1 MKHPVDSGNA
11 CPDAETLA
19 AFVEGR
25 LRDGDRERL
34 AGHIA
39 DCDACYFVFTE
50 GARMQPAPTQTAGK
64 VVQNW
69 RGWVQKP
76 RVIWTSAG
84 AAMATAASLR
94 LVVGGGWLARSGGSQ
109 SPPELR
115 ALVAAVASERTIEP
129 RLTGGFAYGRM
140 RSALRTG
147 ESSTIQLS
155 SDVRIAAARI
165 EKDANANRTPQAL
178 RLLGIAHLVSGSA
191 DRAVS
196 TLEEAANHPNPDA
209 RTLSDLSAAYLSRAA
224 RTNQREDLT
233 KALAAAERA
242 LGSDDKLAEAW
253 FNRAYAL
260 ERLQL
265 VQQARDAWQDYLKM
279 DPESEWASEARSHVK
294 TLEMPVE
301 PHTPATREPSPA
313 PNPGQP
319 PRPSARPPQ
328 PTAAPAPAPAEPAP
342 LARPAPQPAPTSASA
357 SVSNAAADQRDIR
370 AVLQAYADAYS
381 RLDAEAVKR
390 AFPGVNEP
398 ALRSAFAA
406 MQSNQ
411 VALGNEQFV
420 SLTDSAATVSCT
432 WSVAFVG
439 SAGEI
444 QRQSQKTTIR
454 LQKSN
459 GVWMVVDRR

>member
-1 MKHPVDSGNA
+1 MKHRVDSGNA

-34 AGHIA
+34 AGHVA
-39 DCDACYFVFTE
+39 DCEACYFVFTE
-50 GARMQPAPTQTAGK
+50 GARMQPATQTAGK

-84 AAMATAASLR
+84 AALATAASVWLM
-94 LVVGGGWLARSGGSQ
+94 VGGRWMTMSGGSQ

-115 ALVAAVASERTIEP
+115 ALVAAVASERAIEP

-140 RSALRTG
+140 RSALHTG

-155 SDVRIAAARI
+155 PDVRIAAAKI

-178 RLLGIAHLVSGSA
+178 RLLGIAHLVVGSA

-242 LGSDDKLAEAW
+242 LASDDKLAEAW

-265 VQQARDAWQDYLKM
+265 VQQAHDAWRDYLKM
-279 DPESEWASEARSHVK
+279 DPESEWASEARSHMK

-301 PHTPATREPSPA
+301 SPATREPSPA
-313 PNPGQP
+313 PNPEPP
-319 PRPSARPPQ
+319 PRPPAQPPEPAAALAR
-328 PTAAPAPAPAEPAP
+328 APADPGP
-342 LARPAPQPAPTSASA
+342 LARPASQSAPTSAFA
-357 SVSNAAADQRDIR
+357 SVSNATADQRDIL

-381 RLDAEAVKR
+381 RLDAETVKR
-390 AFPGVNEP
+390 AFPGVNES
-398 ALRSAFAA
+398 ALKNAF
-406 MQSNQ
+406 
-411 VALGNEQFV
+411 
-420 SLTDSAATVSCT
+420 
-432 WSVAFVG
+432 
-439 SAGEI
+439 
-444 QRQSQKTTIR
+444 
-454 LQKSN
+454 
-459 GVWMVVDRR
+459 